1 MDKGRLAP
9 ADGHSELHR
18 EVTGVLD
25 LRVASD
31 QVKIFNFKKIYV

>member
-18 EVTGVLD
+18 EVAGVLG

-31 QVKIFNFKKIYV
+31 QVKIFNLSLSYL